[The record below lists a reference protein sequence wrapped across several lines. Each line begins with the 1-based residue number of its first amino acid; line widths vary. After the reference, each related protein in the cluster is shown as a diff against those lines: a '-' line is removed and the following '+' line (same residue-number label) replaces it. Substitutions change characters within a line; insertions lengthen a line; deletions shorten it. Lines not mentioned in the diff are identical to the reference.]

1 MFHLPIIVITQIL
14 VPRFAV
20 GPTSLLF
27 TVGVAA
33 VSYRY
38 LERPFL
44 KLRERFQYVRSQPLL
59 KEAA

>member
-1 MFHLPIIVITQIL
+1 MLITQML
-14 VPRFAV
+14 VPRFTVVPA
-20 GPTSLLF
+20 SLLL

-44 KLRERFQYVRSQPLL
+44 KLQRALPVAHADGS
-59 KEAA
+59 A

>member
-1 MFHLPIIVITQIL
+1 MLITQML
-14 VPRFAV
+14 VPRFTVVPA
-20 GPTSLLF
+20 SLLL